1 MLRNGPPALSDF
13 DEGIRLGLESLLTT
27 NYRQKEANKTNEGL
41 KVIGGLGDGK
51 FDQNIGMLKEIQLF
65 SDWSKNRSEFPA
77 M

>member
-51 FDQNIGMLKEIQLF
+51 FDQNNKECATKII
-65 SDWSKNRSEFPA
+65 KGVPPT
-77 M
+77 